1 MLDFRFINH
10 VRSWKHASM
19 NKMLFVCV
27 ALASL
32 SAAPAKAADMPPYP
46 LPLPPPPVLVVP
58 DPWTGFYVGG
68 NVGYH
73 MGQDNI
79 SSSVDPVGW
88 GPAAAG
94 ILDSRSSSW
103 LGSRGT
109 VVGGQIGFNWQLRN
123 IVFGWEADGEW
134 LGGAANR
141 QFTYANAIPIA
152 DGDFMYNSS
161 AANVVATLRPRL
173 GVAYGNLLFYG
184 TAGLAMG
191 WFSNTD
197 SFSFFNGTFLTT
209 TPSTTVRAGWTG
221 GGGIEWKFLPAWS
234 LKVEYLYLHMGNYN
248 TTIPSCVPCAQ
259 GSDIAIHHNYTDNFV
274 RVGVNWQMTPWW

>member
-1 MLDFRFINH
+1 
-10 VRSWKHASM
+10 M
-19 NKMLFVCV
+19 NKMFLVCV
-27 ALASL
+27 ALAGL

-46 LPLPPPPVLVVP
+46 PPPPPVLIVP

-73 MGQDNI
+73 MGQEII
-79 SSSVDPVGW
+79 SSSADPLGW
-88 GPAAAG
+88 GPVAAR
-94 ILDSRSSSW
+94 ILDSRSAGW

-109 VVGGQIGFNWQLRN
+109 IVGGQIGYNWQLRN
-123 IVFGWEADGEW
+123 VVYGWEADGQW

-141 QFTYANAIPIA
+141 QFTYANVPVPV

-173 GVAYGNLLFYG
+173 GVTYDNLLFYG

-197 SFSFFNGTFLTT
+197 SFAAFQGTALST
-209 TPSTTVRAGWTG
+209 TPSTTVRPGWTG

-234 LKVEYLYLHMGNYN
+234 LKAEYLYLHMQNYN
-248 TTIPSCVPCAQ
+248 TTIASCVPCAQ
-259 GSDIAIHHNYTDNFV
+259 GSDIAMHHNYTDNFV
-274 RVGVNWQMTPWW
+274 RVGVNWHMTPWW